1 MATYDSLHRQC
12 RTLESLFDAKLTSYS
27 RLAATISRSG
37 AEHDLEAG
45 PSWREAESEV
55 EDLLEKLGETNAA
68 LGTITQDSDNPP
80 SQSMLRAI
88 QRHRDVCQDY
98 GREFRRTK
106 ANVKAAVDQ
115 ANLLSGVRNDIDA
128 YKSSAAE
135 TLLAERGRIDS
146 SHQMID
152 ATLEQ
157 AHETR
162 AEFSRQRSSLGSI
175 QTRMVGVLSKLPS
188 KPPLPARLLIE
199 RLPDTVPG
207 INNILSMIHK
217 RRRRDAYIIGGLI
230 GICIF
235 FLLRYMFR

>member
-1 MATYDSLHRQC
+1 MANNYDSLHRQC
-12 RTLESLFDAKLTSYS
+12 RTLESLFDAKLTSYA
-27 RLAATISRSG
+27 RLAASISRSG

-88 QRHRDVCQDY
+88 QRHRDVYQDY

-106 ANVKAAVDQ
+106 ANVQAAVDQ

-135 TLLAERGRIDS
+135 ALLAERGRIDS

-162 AEFSRQRSSLGSI
+162 AEFGRQRSSLGSI
-175 QTRMVGVLSKLPS
+175 QTRMVGVLN
-188 KPPLPARLLIE
+188 
-199 RLPDTVPG
+199 TVPG